1 MVNSKISVFSKFN
14 SFFFLVNL
22 FLIFTLIGC
31 GGGGG
36 DSNDDNDNVAPA
48 KQQYTVKCFNDKL
61 DLLSEIEVVEGTK
74 IDPSAA
80 GFCDA
85 GDWYLAKGVGGKITD
100 HTVDSDTNFYKSDDI
115 AEVGDPAG
123 LSDINNNLSGKYVLA
138 KDISLKSGDGVDS
151 SKGWA
156 PIGTFTGIFNGNG
169 HKIADLWINRTSSY
183 VGLFGNVS
191 SNAVIKNLS
200 VEIDSANGINAGS
213 EVGGIAGYVYE
224 NGLIVNCAVTG
235 GNIIGVSEVG
245 GIAGWIEDNANI
257 TNSYSTVNISG
268 TQHYIGG
275 IVGYAEDKSSAIS
288 KTYATGAIVSG
299 KGNYIGG
306 IVGSM
311 EGAANNNAAINPSI
325 TGSGPYY
332 RNRVAGEADSK
343 TSNNYALDTMS
354 INPLAYG
361 SDAGTDA
368 TIADFQDETFY
379 ADKLKW
385 AFGGNDTAP
394 WKMDTAKSPYPILY
408 WQ

>member
-1 MVNSKISVFSKFN
+1 MINPTISAFSKLN
-14 SFFFLVNL
+14 TFFFFISLL
-22 FLIFTLIGC
+22 LMFTLIGC

-36 DSNDDNDNVAPA
+36 DSNDDNDNVAPV
-48 KQQYTVKCFNDKL
+48 KQQYTVKCFDDKL

-74 IDPSAA
+74 IDPSTA

-85 GDWYLAKGVGGKITD
+85 RDWYLAKGVGGKITD
-100 HTVDSDTNFYKSDDI
+100 YTVDSDTNFYTSDDI

-151 SKGWA
+151 SEGWA

-169 HKIADLWINRTSSY
+169 HKIADLWINRTSADN

-200 VEIDSANGINAGS
+200 VEIDGVNGINAGS
-213 EVGGIAGYVYE
+213 EVGGIAGYVNG
-224 NGLIVNCAVTG
+224 NGLIVNSAVTG
-235 GNIIGVSEVG
+235 GNITGTANVG
-245 GIAGWIEDNANI
+245 GIAGGIYENANI
-257 TNSYSTVNISG
+257 TNSYATVNISG
-268 TQHYIGG
+268 IQNYIGGVVGNAEDKTVITKTYSTGAVSGRSSVGG
-275 IVGYAEDKSSAIS
+275 IVGYADG
-288 KTYATGAIVSG
+288 TVSD
-299 KGNYIGG
+299 N
-306 IVGSM
+306 V
-311 EGAANNNAAINPSI
+311 AINPSI
-325 TGSGPYY
+325 AGAKGLNYID
-332 RNRVAGEADSK
+332 RVVGQAYGK
-343 TSNNYALDTMS
+343 VSNNYAWEDMVVVS
-354 INPLAYG
+354 KYG
-361 SDAGTDA
+361 AAGTNA

-379 ADKLKW
+379 TDKLKW